1 MRIFRIAVATTLIS
15 IASSVLLLT
24 ASAAHAAPFTYSSVN
39 VGNQS
44 ACSVT
49 NNGQVLC
56 WGENFDQHLISGRID
71 RYINTPAPVAFPEAI
86 ATVDVGT
93 GSTHCALG
101 VSGRAYCW
109 GTGGHLGSYLTTVS
123 RTPIRVEF
131 ANDMRVTNL
140 QNGPGNACALD
151 INRELWCWGDPLT
164 LGDGNVDSVRLP
176 VHLTMP
182 DNSPIAQYDMGAT
195 GTCVITDASNMYCWG
210 PINGSVSPWGG
221 VPFPIVKTSAPT
233 GKTWLSVSIEGER
246 VCGITTNGDG
256 YCRGDNYN
264 GNFGNGTYDDS
275 QTMTRMIVPNNESVQ
290 SIHMGSYA
298 TCIFTTVN
306 NIWCVGEGGGGQLGT
321 GTTMGGRIWR
331 QPVLPTGTT
340 LTRLSM
346 NHSGTCGLDA
356 SDRIWCW
363 AYIANYDFTNGIV
376 YNNLLPTLRP
386 QVGSPEVTTP
396 VITSITAESAIIT
409 ASASPFGFSTTGA
422 FEISTDSSFASSRI
436 INVAGRSANDSFVN
450 MSLTTTLS
458 ALSPRTTYY
467 VRAIARN
474 LAGESIGATTA
485 FLTLGAEPTILELI
499 TSDITGNEATVQSEI
514 DPGLLRTSAVI
525 EVSEFDDFNT
535 IVSTTPVSDLTGK
548 FVERRSAAL
557 QDLAPQRV
565 YFARIIATNVLG
577 TTTSEPIAFNTRGEA
592 PQIQHIDATS
602 TTSSISAQVAIAT
615 GNTRGTITY
624 QLSRS
629 LSFGVITHTQSHS
642 FASSG
647 PQNFSFTSHGLA
659 LATDYWVRA
668 IVTNDLGSVTSA
680 IVAIRT
686 KGSAPIIGALSAQPI
701 LQGAVLTFPLD
712 TTGIN
717 TMAVVDVATT
727 GDMKNYTSHFAYSGI
742 NDGARTISLTIDRL
756 SPTLE
761 YFARVS
767 ATNSLGQ
774 SVSNIVSFRTVRPIG
789 LVINDDEVSTD
800 NPRVTLHF
808 RYPADTVAIR
818 ISNNENFAGA
828 RIFSPT
834 DSLNWEL
841 ITGDAET
848 SLRTVYVQFINGR
861 GTATLYTDEINLE
874 TNVDQ
879 VDEEAPI
886 ITSLRAVTA
895 QSMAI
900 TGTSSTA
907 NTKNTRRF
915 VVSVTDKISGVTRI
929 QTKVGSRVVT
939 QKVDALRFGEY
950 SLSFARTVKSF
961 SIRVIDRSGNASK
974 WKKISVR

>member
-15 IASSVLLLT
+15 IASSVVLLT

-49 NNGQVLC
+49 TSGQVLC
-56 WGENFDQHLISGRID
+56 WGENFDQHLIPTRTD
-71 RYINTPAPVAFPEAI
+71 RYINSPVPVTFPEAI
-86 ATVDVGT
+86 ATVDVGI

-131 ANDMRVTNL
+131 ANDMRVTNV

-151 INRELWCWGDPLT
+151 SSRSLWCWGDPLT

-176 VHLTMP
+176 VRLTMP
-182 DNSPIAQYDMGAT
+182 DNSPIAQYDMGTT

-210 PINGSVSPWGG
+210 QINGSVSPWGG
-221 VPFPIVKTSAPT
+221 VPFPVVKTSAPT

-246 VCGITTNGDG
+246 VCAITTAGDG

-275 QTMTRMIVPNNESVQ
+275 PTMTRMIVPNNESVQ

-298 TCIFTTVN
+298 TCIVTTVN
-306 NIWCVGEGGGGQLGT
+306 NIWCAGEGGGGQLGT
-321 GTTMGGRIWR
+321 GTTLGGRTWR
-331 QPVLPTGTT
+331 QPVLPNGTV
-340 LTRLSM
+340 LSRLSM
-346 NHSGTCGLDA
+346 SHAGTCGLDA
-356 SDRIWCW
+356 NDRIWCW
-363 AYIANYDFTNGIV
+363 AYIANYDFNSGIV
-376 YNNLLPTLRP
+376 YNNLLPVMRP
-386 QVGSPEVTTP
+386 QVGSPEVTAP
-396 VITSITAESAIIT
+396 AVTSITADAAILT
-409 ASASPFGFSTTGA
+409 SSASPFGFSTTGS
-422 FEISTDSSFASSRI
+422 FEVSTDSTFATSRI
-436 INVAGRSANDSFVN
+436 INVSGRSANDSFAN
-450 MSLTTTLS
+450 LTLTTTLS

-474 LAGESIGATTA
+474 IAGETIGATTA
-485 FLTLGAEPTILELI
+485 FVTLGSEPTILELS
-499 TSDITGNEATVQSEI
+499 TSGITGNEATVQSEI
-514 DPGLLRTSAVI
+514 DPGLLRTSASI
-525 EVSEFDDFNT
+525 EVSESADFNSL
-535 IVSTTPVSDLTGK
+535 ISTTSLSDLSGRTS
-548 FVERRSAAL
+548 EHRSAAL
-557 QDLAPQRV
+557 QNLAPQHV
-565 YFARIIATNVLG
+565 YFARIVATNVLG
-577 TTTSEPIAFNTRGEA
+577 TTTSEPIAFHTIGEA
-592 PQIQHIDATS
+592 PQLQRIDATS
-602 TTSSISAQVAIAT
+602 NTSSVTVQTAITT

-624 QLSRS
+624 QLSRTNTFS
-629 LSFGVITHTQSHS
+629 AIADSQFQSFN
-642 FASSG
+642 SSG
-647 PQNFSFTSHGLA
+647 PQNFSFTSYGLT
-659 LATDYWVRA
+659 LATDYWARA

-680 IVAIRT
+680 IVAVRT
-686 KGSAPIIGALSAQPI
+686 KGSAPVIGTLSAQPI
-701 LQGAVLTFPLD
+701 LQGVELTFPLD

-717 TMAVVDVATT
+717 TMAIVDIATN
-727 GDMKNYTSHFAYSGI
+727 GDMKNYTSHFAYSGT
-742 NDGARTISLTIDRL
+742 NDGSRTVTLTINRL

-767 ATNSLGQ
+767 AINSLGQ
-774 SVSNIVSFRTVRPIG
+774 TVSNIVSFRTVRPIG
-789 LVINDDEVSTD
+789 LVINDDEVSTE

-808 RYPADTVAIR
+808 RYPTDTVAIR

-834 DSLNWEL
+834 DSLSWEL
-841 ITGDAET
+841 ITSDEET
-848 SLRTVYVQFINGR
+848 TVRTIYVQFINGR
-861 GTATLYTDEINLE
+861 GGAVLYTDEINLE

-900 TGTSSTA
+900 AGTPSRVA
-907 NTKNTRRF
+907 KNTRRF
-915 VVSVTDKISGVTRI
+915 VVSVSDKISGVTRI
-929 QTKVGSRVVT
+929 QTKVGARIVT
-939 QKVDALRFGEY
+939 QKVDALRSGEY

-961 SIRVIDRSGNASK
+961 SIRVIDRKGNVSK